1 MKILYL
7 CLSLMIFSSCSIFE
21 DEVFENTDNNL
32 MSEEDI
38 IKEKSPPFS
47 FLRPYNLLKERRLKS
62 QMNIINLLQ
71 SLLATLLGLVI
82 HLL

>member
-1 MKILYL
+1 
-7 CLSLMIFSSCSIFE
+7 MIFSSCSIFE

-47 FLRPYNLLKERRLKS
+47 FFKALQLLKERRLKS
-62 QMNIINLLQ
+62 QMNIIILSQ
-71 SLLATLLGLVI
+71 SLLATLLGLVT

>member
-1 MKILYL
+1 
-7 CLSLMIFSSCSIFE
+7 MIFSSCSIFE

-47 FLRPYNLLKERRLKS
+47 FFKALQSVEKRRLKS
-62 QMNIINLLQ
+62 QMNIIILLQ
-71 SLLATLLGLVI
+71 SLLATLLGLVT